1 MIMDVTERA
10 ELPGELK
17 YVQYDHSLEAK
28 YLPAI
33 RALISKDL
41 SEPYS
46 IYVYR
51 YFLCQWAHLCFLVS
65 HTEDSAYTS

>member
-1 MIMDVTERA
+1 MIMEVPEAERV
-10 ELPGELK
+10 ESLPGELK

-65 HTEDSAYTS
+65 TTS